1 MENCGWHKELSLGF
15 RVSWAEINMTLAL
28 FLWTLLLVTMNS
40 DVKIWVMKFVVTR
53 ILNMKR
59 LTLIPKNNKSR

>member
-1 MENCGWHKELSLGF
+1 MAGKELSLGF
-15 RVSWAEINMTLAL
+15 GVSWAEINMTLAI

-59 LTLIPKNNKSR
+59 LTLIPKNNKTR

>member
-1 MENCGWHKELSLGF
+1 MAGKELSPGF
-15 RVSWAEINMTLAL
+15 GVSGAEINMTLAI

-59 LTLIPKNNKSR
+59 LTLIPKNNNTR